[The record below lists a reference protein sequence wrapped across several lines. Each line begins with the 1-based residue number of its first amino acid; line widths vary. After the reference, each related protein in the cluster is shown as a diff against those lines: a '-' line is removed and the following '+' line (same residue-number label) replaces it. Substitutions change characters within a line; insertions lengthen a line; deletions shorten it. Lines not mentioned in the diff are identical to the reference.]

1 MFFSVFFFGFV
12 ILLSICCMSVDLPPC
27 PSLRL
32 FHHTLDKG
40 TGEQL
45 FWLWPILGRIV
56 LTSQPASPTEWLADR
71 LHGCIQLFFC
81 VCICLLVDG
90 YLFAQNLCIVLSA
103 SLSRLALAASLAD
116 CCLWLCYDAILNKCS
131 HPFRWTHHQLQ
142 SGPSIA
148 DSLVW

>member
-1 MFFSVFFFGFV
+1 MFFSVLFFGFV

-32 FHHTLDKG
+32 FHHIVDKG

-56 LTSQPASPTEWLADR
+56 LASQAALLNGWLAGWLADW

-103 SLSRLALAASLAD
+103 SLSLDWLAASLAD

-148 DSLVW
+148 D